1 MERLPLSIVHLSL
14 LCFSLTPTFPP
25 CTFMRVWMYSRGLV
39 VPFPF
44 PHLRSCQ
51 RTTVM
56 TSPSVLQVVHLLC
69 RLVLHHSNQGRIK
82 FKYWFFY
89 QKFPVQNCSKIC
101 TKSKQKCLVPT
112 IARIQVLVRVR
123 SCSNNLK
130 WDGWLQLF
138 EHSPIGLRF
147 PSTVGHHFTK

>member
-1 MERLPLSIVHLSL
+1 MAFSNGAFAVEYCASFPFVFLLNPDVPPVYVHASVNV
-14 LCFSLTPTFPP
+14 FT
-25 CTFMRVWMYSRGLV
+25 RSRRSF
-39 VPFPF
+39 PFP

-130 WDGWLQLF
+130 
-138 EHSPIGLRF
+138 
-147 PSTVGHHFTK
+147 